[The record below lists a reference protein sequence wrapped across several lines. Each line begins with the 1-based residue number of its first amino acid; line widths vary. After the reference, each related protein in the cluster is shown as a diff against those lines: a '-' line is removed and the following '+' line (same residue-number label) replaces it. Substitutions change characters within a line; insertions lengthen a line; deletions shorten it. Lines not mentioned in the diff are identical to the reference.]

1 MGRLRPSQRVRRRSE
16 FQRAQSLGRKLVS
29 RHFVLLVYARDDPS
43 GEPTRLGLVVSKR
56 VGNAVRRNRAKRL
69 IKEAFRRSPGLWHAD
84 IDLIVIARSCP
95 ADLQSRQVL
104 EELGGLS
111 QALARRVQ
119 LARKDREIRKSR
131 LAM

>member
-29 RHFVLLVYARDDPS
+29 RHFVLLVYARAHSPC
-43 GEPTRLGLVVSKR
+43 EPTRLGLVVSKR

-69 IKEAFRRSPGLWHAD
+69 IREAFRRSLGLNHPG

-95 ADLQSRQVL
+95 AGLEIRQVL
-104 EELGGLS
+104 EELQGLE
-111 QALARRVQ
+111 QPLARRVQ